1 MIDRLY
7 IGPVR
12 ERLYRGYA
20 SARCPDMTD
29 ASWFVCVR
37 VSVCTRASVSE
48 HGCAGTGADLG
59 FGQGKRKRQHVGEH
73 RHRVGHCQAT
83 PGKSMPSAPLSAW
96 LPPWLPP
103 WLPQAGTPPSNP
115 SHPALP
121 SFPPSL
127 PPFLPPS
134 HPPCLPSSLIPRAR
148 ARARTHT
155 HTVDNTVVSGNFGDE
170 VAVRQLV
177 GYRHPQPSIIHT
189 CDMSLV
195 SYTHVICHSFHI
207 ATRSLPCVC
216 VHARTPA
223 SVSALVRAFR
233 ERGA

>member
-7 IGPVR
+7 LGPVR

-20 SARCPDMTD
+20 SARCSDMTD

-148 ARARTHT
+148 ARAHTHT
-155 HTVDNTVVSGNFGDE
+155 HR
-170 VAVRQLV
+170 RQH
-177 GYRHPQPSIIHT
+177 GGIGQ
-189 CDMSLV
+189 
-195 SYTHVICHSFHI
+195 FW
-207 ATRSLPCVC
+207 
-216 VHARTPA
+216 
-223 SVSALVRAFR
+223 
-233 ERGA
+233 